1 MAPNAVR
8 EGQAPGAA
16 REGQAPGAAREGQ
29 AQGDAR
35 EGQAPGDARE
45 GQAPGAA
52 REGHAPAPAAPPLPS
67 LAETVARHGLAARK
81 SLGQHFLL
89 DPAVCARI
97 AALAGDL
104 AGRQVLEVG
113 PGPGGLT
120 RALLATPAARVV
132 AVELDRRAVAALA
145 ELQAVHP
152 GRLEV
157 LEADAL
163 RIDPAALLAAPRR
176 IVANLPYNVG
186 TPLLVGWL
194 RGAAALEG
202 MTLMFQQE
210 VAERI
215 AAAPGTEHYGRLG
228 VLAQWRCTAQVLL
241 RLPPG
246 AFSPP
251 PRVWSAVVGLT
262 PRREDPGPALFA
274 AMERLTAAAFG
285 QRRKM
290 LRGSLKSL
298 GGAEALLETA
308 GIEGTRRAEELSVA
322 EFDRLARLLAGRG

>member
-1 MAPNAVR
+1 MPR
-8 EGQAPGAA
+8 RSESDGPFM
-16 REGQAPGAAREGQ
+16 PK
-29 AQGDAR
+29 
-35 EGQAPGDARE
+35 
-45 GQAPGAA
+45 
-52 REGHAPAPAAPPLPS
+52 LPS
-67 LAETVARHGLAARK
+67 LRDTIARHGLDARK

-89 DPAVCARI
+89 DEVLCGRI
-97 AALAGDL
+97 AGLAGDL

-120 RALLATPAARVV
+120 RALLASPAAAVT

-145 ELQAVHP
+145 ELEAAHP
-152 GRLEV
+152 GRLRV
-157 LEADAL
+157 IEADAL
-163 RIDPAALLAAPRR
+163 GIDVAALLPAPRK
-176 IVANLPYNVG
+176 IIANLPYNVA

-202 MTLMFQQE
+202 MALMFQQE

-215 AAAPGTEHYGRLG
+215 CAAPDTDAYGRLA
-228 VLAQWRCTAQVLL
+228 VLAQWRCRCTLLL

-251 PRVWSAVVGLT
+251 PKVLSAVVGFV
-262 PRREDPGPALFA
+262 PYPEDPGEALFR

-290 LRGSLKSL
+290 LRGALKSL
-298 GGAEALLETA
+298 GDPEALLAAA
-308 GIEGTRRAEELSVA
+308 GIEGQRRAETLTVG
-322 EFDRLARLLAGRG
+322 EFDRMARVLLARQA

>member
-1 MAPNAVR
+1 MSEHP
-8 EGQAPGAA
+8 E
-16 REGQAPGAAREGQ
+16 
-29 AQGDAR
+29 
-35 EGQAPGDARE
+35 
-45 GQAPGAA
+45 
-52 REGHAPAPAAPPLPS
+52 LPS
-67 LAETVARHGLAARK
+67 LRETIARHGLDARK

-97 AALAGDL
+97 AAAAGEME
-104 AGRQVLEVG
+104 GRQVLEVG

-120 RALLATPAARVV
+120 RALLATKAAKVL

-145 ELQAVHP
+145 ELTAAHP

-157 LEADAL
+157 MEADAL
-163 RIDPAALLAAPRR
+163 RVDPAALLPAPRK
-176 IVANLPYNVG
+176 IVANLPYNVA

-194 RGAAALEG
+194 RGAAALES

-215 AAAPGTEHYGRLG
+215 TAAPGTEMYGRLG
-228 VLAQWRCTAQVLL
+228 VLAQWRCRTSLL
-241 RLPPG
+241 LTLPPG

-251 PRVWSAVVGLT
+251 PKVWSAVVGLV
-262 PRREDPGPALFA
+262 PLPEDPGPALFA
-274 AMERLTAAAFG
+274 TMERLTAAAFG

-298 GGAEALLETA
+298 GEAEALLGAAE
-308 GIEGTRRAEELSVA
+308 IEPTRRAETLTIA
-322 EFDRLARLLAGRG
+322 EFDRLARLLHARG